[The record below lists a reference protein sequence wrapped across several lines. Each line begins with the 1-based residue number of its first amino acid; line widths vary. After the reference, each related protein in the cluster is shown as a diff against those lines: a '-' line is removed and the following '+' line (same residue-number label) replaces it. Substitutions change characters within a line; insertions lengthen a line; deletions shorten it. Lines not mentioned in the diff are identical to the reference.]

1 VLARIVRGL
10 SNHDENHACRLS
22 SDPIERCSITMR
34 QSPVL
39 PQVQHWFAV
48 FWLFFFLAILAV
60 LAVLV
65 ALVVLALWSRQSMA
79 PAPQIPESL
88 AGAPSVCTYLV
99 HITEDRLTRTQT
111 AFFPLP
117 LSWPRP
123 IGARCL
129 VRSTGL
135 GGRRGSSDP
144 MHVAGVG
151 RYRLP

>member
-1 VLARIVRGL
+1 MPSVVRSDRTMLDHNEAESCSPAGSTLVRCFLAV
-10 SNHDENHACRLS
+10 
-22 SDPIERCSITMR
+22 
-34 QSPVL
+34 
-39 PQVQHWFAV
+39 
-48 FWLFFFLAILAV
+48 FFLAILAV